1 MIYDLSIINYR
12 ITTTPMEYVLE
23 SEKYFNSRIR
33 KAADEIFN
41 NIDQSPIVLL
51 SGPSGSGKTTTAK
64 KLAIALKQLGM
75 NVDNISLDNYFLTV
89 DPLTAPRTPTGD
101 IDYESPSCLDMD
113 LLNDHFRKL
122 AAGEEIQIPHFSFAH
137 QARDP
142 NKVTPMKLD
151 KNEIAIF
158 EGIHALNECI
168 TSEHP
173 AAFKLYVST
182 LTDIEDKG
190 SVLIDSNGMRLVR
203 RIVRDDYFR
212 GADPQFTLK
221 MWDNVRRGEVL
232 NILPYKDSANFTID
246 SAMPYEISV
255 MKQFTGGVFD
265 KVPENSEH
273 FGVLQQVLGAFNRF
287 EAINPA
293 YVPPDSI
300 LREFIG
306 GSAFEY

>member
-1 MIYDLSIINYR
+1 MLYDLSIINFR
-12 ITTTPMEYVLE
+12 IKTTPMEYVLE

-64 KLAIALKQLGM
+64 KLANDLKRLGI
-75 NVDNISLDNYFLTV
+75 DAENISLDNYFLTV
-89 DPLTAPRTPTGD
+89 NPLTAPRTPNGD
-101 IDYESPSCLDMD
+101 IDYESPACLDMD

-122 AAGEEIQIPHFSFAH
+122 AAGEEIQIPHFSFTH
-137 QARDP
+137 QQRSPD
-142 NKVTPMKLD
+142 KFTPMKLD

-168 TSEHP
+168 TQEHP
-173 AAFKLYVST
+173 AAYKVYVST
-182 LTDIEDKG
+182 LTDIEDNG
-190 SVLIDSNGMRLVR
+190 AALIDSNGMRLVR

-212 GADPQFTLK
+212 GADPLFTLK

-232 NILPYKDSANFTID
+232 NILPYRDSANFTID
-246 SAMPYEISV
+246 SALPYEISV
-255 MKQFTGGVFD
+255 MKQFTGNVFD
-265 KVPENSEH
+265 KVPEDSEH
-273 FGVLQQVLGAFNRF
+273 FDVLRQVLGAFNRF

-293 YVPPDSI
+293 FVPPDSI

-306 GSAFEY
+306 GSVFEY